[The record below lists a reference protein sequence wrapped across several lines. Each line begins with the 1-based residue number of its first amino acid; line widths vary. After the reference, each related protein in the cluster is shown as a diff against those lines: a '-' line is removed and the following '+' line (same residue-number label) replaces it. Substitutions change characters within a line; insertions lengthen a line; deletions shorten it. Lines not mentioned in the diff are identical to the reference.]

1 MDSDD
6 DFGID
11 ASTEKYDVP
20 DALPLRVPEPYVP
33 PPKAAYEG
41 YGGEDDDEDYEAAHP
56 GRGGRESSRRVRQ
69 FTVAALEAGE
79 DYGEAAGSDGDE
91 SFTMPKSKRGGG
103 GGGGRPRASGRAA
116 AQPPMRVGDEVKLRD
131 DAERGVVTERLA
143 GSWLMVKYASG
154 YESKQRPGQLV
165 ALDGTPGLERLTD
178 DERALCAAPLDLVIS
193 LQAHIDRDVA
203 VATASH
209 EGSVKNQYVDK
220 DGAQRRQFIVFRDR
234 GALGVRCDVC
244 DVDQVLS
251 DTIRAVAA
259 ADPSKVCHTL
269 KAHCGYYAGSRAS
282 SDSER
287 HICGL
292 QKLVPPEVGT
302 LGFGLVGSA
311 KPVARFSAE

>member
-116 AQPPMRVGDEVKLRD
+116 AQPPMRVGESTLANADCVTADAQSGFLCSQPAARRELR
-131 DAERGVVTERLA
+131 ETSQRG
-143 GSWLMVKYASG
+143 
-154 YESKQRPGQLV
+154 
-165 ALDGTPGLERLTD
+165 
-178 DERALCAAPLDLVIS
+178 
-193 LQAHIDRDVA
+193 
-203 VATASH
+203 
-209 EGSVKNQYVDK
+209 
-220 DGAQRRQFIVFRDR
+220 
-234 GALGVRCDVC
+234 
-244 DVDQVLS
+244 
-251 DTIRAVAA
+251 
-259 ADPSKVCHTL
+259 
-269 KAHCGYYAGSRAS
+269 
-282 SDSER
+282 
-287 HICGL
+287 
-292 QKLVPPEVGT
+292 
-302 LGFGLVGSA
+302 
-311 KPVARFSAE
+311 